1 MGVLFIGVPLT
12 LEAVLV
18 AIAEASHHM
27 SLINLCLILM
37 SKCINDDVD
46 DDDDDEKDVKL
57 WWWWWGVMI
66 MLMMMIIIMR
76 FDDSDE

>member
-1 MGVLFIGVPLT
+1 MWVLLMGVPLT

-18 AIAEASHHM
+18 AIAEASHHI
-27 SLINLCLILM
+27 SLMNLRLILL
-37 SKCINDDVD
+37 SKCINDDDD

-66 MLMMMIIIMR
+66 MLIMIIIMR

>member
-27 SLINLCLILM
+27 SLMNLCLILM

-46 DDDDDEKDVKL
+46 DDDDEQDVKL

>member
-18 AIAEASHHM
+18 AIAEASHHI
-27 SLINLCLILM
+27 SLMNLCLILM

-57 WWWWWGVMI
+57 
-66 MLMMMIIIMR
+66 
-76 FDDSDE
+76 

>member
-1 MGVLFIGVPLT
+1 MSLSRNPNQRSNLNNIVTRMESPNFMWVLFMGVPLT

-27 SLINLCLILM
+27 SLMNLCLILM

-46 DDDDDEKDVKL
+46 DDDDQKDVKL
-57 WWWWWGVMI
+57 
-66 MLMMMIIIMR
+66 
-76 FDDSDE
+76 

>member
-1 MGVLFIGVPLT
+1 MWVLFIRVPLT

-18 AIAEASHHM
+18 AIAEASHHI
-27 SLINLCLILM
+27 SLMNLCLILL
-37 SKCINDDVD
+37 SKCINDDDD
-46 DDDDDEKDVKL
+46 DDDDDEKDVKW

-66 MLMMMIIIMR
+66 MLIMIIIMR

>member
-1 MGVLFIGVPLT
+1 MWVLFIRVPLT

-18 AIAEASHHM
+18 AIAEASHHI
-27 SLINLCLILM
+27 SLMNLCLILL
-37 SKCINDDVD
+37 SKCINDDDDD
-46 DDDDDEKDVKL
+46 DDDDDEKDVKW

-66 MLMMMIIIMR
+66 MLIMIIIMR

>member
-27 SLINLCLILM
+27 SLMNLCLILM

-46 DDDDDEKDVKL
+46 DDDDQKDVKL

-66 MLMMMIIIMR
+66 MLMMIIIMR